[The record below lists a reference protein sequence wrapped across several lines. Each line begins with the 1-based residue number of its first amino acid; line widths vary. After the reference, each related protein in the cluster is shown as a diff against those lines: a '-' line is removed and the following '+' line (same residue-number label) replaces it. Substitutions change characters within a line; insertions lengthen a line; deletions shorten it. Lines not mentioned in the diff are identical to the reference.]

1 MTMTKIALPV
11 AGLLAA
17 LSCHL
22 PPPHLERPPS
32 GARRVVLLSHD
43 GMEAD
48 RHADLLARGLYTD
61 PDGLAAFPGRGF
73 VVRQAIPV
81 NPTLTS
87 VNHASIATG
96 AAPARTGIVSN
107 AFHLP
112 GTPLAATVSGF
123 DHPWQAEPLWHA
135 FRRQGRRAGVLLFP
149 GADGATTERTADFAM
164 VYVNHPLSAPAEV
177 IRLSDASFAPAG
189 TPTAPGDAPPRR
201 SRLRVSL
208 TGANLPKEVAFV
220 LTAVDTVADGLAAW
234 DTLIVDDDDDERN
247 GVIAR
252 LGAGQWF
259 PLRLSASHPDGGT
272 RTVGGWCLLQRLD
285 SDLSQVVI
293 YRGAWYATEAYP
305 RPYRELLDRE
315 VGFWPGPGDSR
326 ALARRLNG
334 DEGLAIDE
342 YLSQVERFSSYLNA
356 CARVTIRHEP
366 FDLLLTYQPII
377 DEVQHALLIVE
388 PRQLVFNPG
397 LAATADEAIVATYL
411 LADRAVGELARALDL
426 ERDALVVVSDHG
438 IAPLWEV
445 VHLNEVLRRAGLAEA
460 EGTGDRQRVSGRS
473 PMAAVGGGGSAHLY
487 VNLAGREAD
496 GVVPGVER
504 EQLLRRAAQAL
515 ALLEVD
521 GQPVVAEMYRRE
533 ELAPLGLDSP
543 HSGDL
548 VVFMRTGFAATSRIG
563 GPMHEPASYY
573 GQHGHRNTAPGMA
586 AVWMARGAGV
596 PVRTLRRASLTEVAA
611 FVAHLAG
618 VQPPAQAEPWRSS
631 R

>member
-1 MTMTKIALPV
+1 MTTRAFLG

-22 PPPHLERPPS
+22 PAPHLESSSS

-48 RHADLLARGLYTD
+48 RHADLLTRGFYTD

-73 VVRQAIPV
+73 FVRQATPV
-81 NPTLTS
+81 NPTLTA

-96 AAPARTGIVSN
+96 AVPARTGIVAN
-107 AFHLP
+107 VFHLP
-112 GTPLAATVSGF
+112 GRPLTETVSGF

-149 GADGATTERTADFAM
+149 GADGATAERTADFAM
-164 VYVNHPLSAPAEV
+164 VYVNQPLSAPAEV
-177 IRLSDASFAPAG
+177 VRFSGASFAPAG
-189 TPTAPGDAPPRR
+189 TPTTPGDAPPRR
-201 SRLRVSL
+201 LRLRVPL

-220 LTAVDTVADGLAAW
+220 LTAVDTITDGVAAW
-234 DTLIVDDDDDERN
+234 DTLVVDDDDDERN

-259 PLRLSASHPDGGT
+259 PLRLSVPHPDGGT
-272 RTVGGWCLLQRLD
+272 RTVGGWCLLQRLE

-305 RPYRELLDRE
+305 RSYRELLDRE

-326 ALARRLNG
+326 ALASRLNG
-334 DEGLAIDE
+334 GEGLTPDD
-342 YLSQVERFSSYLNA
+342 YLAQVERFSSYLNA
-356 CARVTIRHEP
+356 CARTTIRHEA
-366 FDLLLTYQPII
+366 FDLLLAYQPII

-388 PRQLVFNPG
+388 PRQLIFTPG
-397 LAATADEAIVATYL
+397 LAATADEAILATYRV
-411 LADRAVGELARALDL
+411 ADRAVGELARALDL

-473 PMAAVGGGGSAHLY
+473 PMAAVGGGGCAHLY
-487 VNLAGREAD
+487 VNLAGRETD
-496 GVVPGVER
+496 GVVSQAER
-504 EQLLRRAAQAL
+504 EQLVRRAAQAL

-521 GQPVVAEMYRRE
+521 GQPVVAEVYRRE
-533 ELAPLGLDSP
+533 KLGPLGLDSP

-563 GPMHEPASYY
+563 GPLHEPASYH
-573 GQHGHRNTAPGMA
+573 GQHGHRNTAAGMA

-596 PVRTLRRASLTEVAA
+596 PVRTLREASLTEVAA

-618 VQPPAQAEPWRSS
+618 VQPPAQAEPWRSG